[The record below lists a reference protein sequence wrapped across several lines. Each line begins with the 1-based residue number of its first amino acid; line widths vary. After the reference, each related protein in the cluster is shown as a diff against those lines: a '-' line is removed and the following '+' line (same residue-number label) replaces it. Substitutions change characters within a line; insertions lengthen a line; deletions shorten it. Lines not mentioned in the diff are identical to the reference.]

1 MIKPT
6 YPRAESLA
14 GRALARLIQGRQL
27 THRDFLS
34 ETATYRLSGYIEHLR
49 KTHNWII
56 ETIPEKA
63 PTSDPV
69 GRNAIFGRYSI
80 ATELLVEYREQ
91 IGTEIFNSFIQAVAK
106 FENGG
111 ANGDA

>member
-6 YPRAESLA
+6 SPRAESLA
-14 GRALARLIQGRQL
+14 GRALARLMQGRQL

-49 KTHNWII
+49 KNHNWII
-56 ETIPEKA
+56 KTIPEEA

-69 GRNAIFGRYSI
+69 GRNAIYGRYSI
-80 ATELLVEYREQ
+80 VLAKYREQ
-91 IGTEIFNSFIQAVAK
+91 IGEERFNGFIQAVAK

-111 ANGDA
+111 ANGNA